1 MDLLLDGGGERSGLG
16 RRGFLGAATAWP
28 ALAAAGVSPGRARAE
43 TALATD
49 PSNDTPS
56 LVVAGPALSEAAA
69 WARSLRPALSGA
81 LLPAGLLRL
90 RFWGGRDGVTG
101 LNQFEARVLP
111 GGQDALIY
119 PGSAFMAW
127 LIGDSRVVFDGGH
140 LLPLLARVGPGV
152 LMLRGALHGR
162 RAPIRVSVTAD
173 QALAGFLGLDLLQ
186 VAAEP
191 VAAPAAEAVFGHA
204 VDAVFLHGADVRQRS
219 QVLVEAGLSPAFAV
233 GSRNDQGVLR
243 RDPDFSA
250 VPTLPELLGG
260 RARAHLG
267 AMWSAVAAAS
277 VLDVALALPSLSS
290 AAAVA
295 RWRRACD
302 VAEAED
308 QAGDASRG
316 LRVLSGVQAADA
328 AAAMQPDGAAQVELR
343 RWAAS
348 RLQTLPG

>member
-1 MDLLLDGGGERSGLG
+1 MLDGGGERAAL
-16 RRGFLGAATAWP
+16 RRRALLGAAAAWP
-28 ALAAAGVSPGRARAE
+28 AFGAAGVFAGGARAE

-49 PSNDTPS
+49 PSNDTPA
-56 LVVAGPALSEAAA
+56 LVVAGPASSEAAD

-81 LLPAGLLRL
+81 LLHAGRLRL

-119 PGSAFMAW
+119 PGSACMAW
-127 LIGDSRVVFDGGH
+127 LMGDSRVAFDSGQ
-140 LLPLLARVGPGV
+140 LLPLLARVSPGV
-152 LMLRGALHGR
+152 LMLRGSLHGR
-162 RAPIRVSVTAD
+162 RAPVRVSVTAD

-191 VAAPAAEAVFGHA
+191 VAAPAAEAVFAHA
-204 VDAVFLHGADVRQRS
+204 VDAVFLHGPDVQQRC
-219 QVLVEAGLSPAFAV
+219 QVLVEAGLAPVFAV
-233 GSRNDQGVLR
+233 GSGNDRGGVR
-243 RDPDFSA
+243 RDPDFST
-250 VPTLPELLGG
+250 VPTLPELLGS
-260 RARAHLG
+260 RARAHLAG
-267 AMWSAVAAAS
+267 MWSAVAAAS
-277 VLDVALALPSLSS
+277 VLDAALALPSLSS

-302 VAEAED
+302 VAEADDE
-308 QAGDASRG
+308 ASDANRG
-316 LRVLSGVQAADA
+316 LRVLSGAQAADA

-348 RLQTLPG
+348 RLRMPPG